1 MSYFKFIVCVLV
13 FVFVSG
19 ILGQDFD
26 LSDALSGGPTAK
38 PAAPTKKPSS
48 GGDLDL
54 SDGLDFND
62 DTPKKPPVQPQPG
75 GSGGKGLSDSD
86 LADSLDGYS
95 PDKTRDDSPDAEN
108 KASENEDFDI
118 LHLLI
123 CIWNMAGL
131 EDFGAQSPGAIAGI
145 VSAVAMA
152 LFGAASSYFAYQKK
166 KLCFKEDAGH
176 QENVLMENQSKQR
189 PGQNAQTSLIGK

>member
-75 GSGGKGLSDSD
+75 GSGGKGKGLSDSD

-108 KASENEDFDI
+108 KASENE
-118 LHLLI
+118 
-123 CIWNMAGL
+123 
-131 EDFGAQSPGAIAGI
+131 AQSPGAIAGI